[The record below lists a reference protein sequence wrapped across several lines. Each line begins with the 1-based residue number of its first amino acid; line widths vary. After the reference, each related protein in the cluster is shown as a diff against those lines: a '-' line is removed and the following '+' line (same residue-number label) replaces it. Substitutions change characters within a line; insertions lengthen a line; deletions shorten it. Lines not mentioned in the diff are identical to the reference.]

1 MTLYIIDLTVPANTS
16 QTEPVEQTIKIE
28 EEVIVSVSC
37 FFPAGCRGLVYTAVY
52 YGEEQIFPR
61 PHGKYLRGDNETIG
75 WQEYYELPEVPCILT
90 IRAWSPG
97 TSYDHTITWRINAL
111 PRKYA
116 FWWVN
121 IYRLLSFISRVFTV
135 FGRRG

>member
-1 MTLYIIDLTVPANTS
+1 MTLYIVDLDVPANTS

-37 FFPAGCRGLVYTAVY
+37 FFPAGCRGMVYTAVY

-61 PHGKYLRGDNETIG
+61 PYGKYLHGDNETIK
-75 WQEYYELPEVPCILT
+75 WSEYYELPETPCILT
-90 IRAWSPG
+90 IRGWSPG
-97 TSYDHTITWRINAL
+97 TSYDHTVTWRICAL

-116 FWWVN
+116 FWWM
-121 IYRLLSFISRVFTV
+121 ILDRFISFLAKIFRVRV
-135 FGRRG
+135 